1 MHRLLMIAGS
11 ALLALTA
18 QASAEGDPVK
28 GEKVFKKCAACHAVG
43 ENAKNKVGPQL
54 NGVVGSPW
62 GRIDGFKYSKA
73 LIEIGDGKVW
83 DEETLAVYLTKP
95 RDLVPKRQDG
105 LCRAPQGRGPRQ
117 RDCLSCAIQ
126 GRRDDR
132 IAADNAPDVANQRLG
147 FPSLSFLT
155 GRRGQ
160 CSP

>member
-11 ALLALTA
+11 AILALTA
-18 QASAEGDPVK
+18 HASAEGDPVK

-95 RDLVPKRQDG
+95 RDLVPKGKMAFAGLRKEEDRANVIAYLSQYKEDG
-105 LCRAPQGRGPRQ
+105 
-117 RDCLSCAIQ
+117 
-126 GRRDDR
+126 
-132 IAADNAPDVANQRLG
+132 
-147 FPSLSFLT
+147 T
-155 GRRGQ
+155 TE
-160 CSP
+160 